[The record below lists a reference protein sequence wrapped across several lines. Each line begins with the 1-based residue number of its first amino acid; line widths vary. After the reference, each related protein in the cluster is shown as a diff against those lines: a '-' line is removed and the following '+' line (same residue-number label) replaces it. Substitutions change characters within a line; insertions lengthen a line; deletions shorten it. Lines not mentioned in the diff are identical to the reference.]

1 MPSQSKANEEFA
13 KWIKGSL
20 SKGLNS
26 NINRKSRLP
35 AVFCP
40 DQADFCSSVDSFVQ
54 DLLQLP
60 PEIEIISDS
69 VYASSQTL
77 DGRRFAEE
85 FVRRRKLADK
95 GIVEPAANVA
105 PAGPD
110 NKSGGG
116 GWSEVAK
123 KGPAVAPKEESN
135 AAFKVVSK
143 KKGKR

>member
-1 MPSQSKANEEFA
+1 M
-13 KWIKGSL
+13 
-20 SKGLNS
+20 
-26 NINRKSRLP
+26 
-35 AVFCP
+35 
-40 DQADFCSSVDSFVQ
+40 Q

-95 GIVEPAANVA
+95 GIVEPATNGTLV
-105 PAGPD
+105 GGMD
-110 NKSGGG
+110 KSAG

-123 KGPAVAPKEESN
+123 KGPVAAPKEENN
-135 AAFKVVSK
+135 ASFKVVATK

>member
-1 MPSQSKANEEFA
+1 MYLVNT
-13 KWIKGSL
+13 
-20 SKGLNS
+20 NS
-26 NINRKSRLP
+26 VL
-35 AVFCP
+35 
-40 DQADFCSSVDSFVQ
+40 VDSFVQ
-54 DLLQLP
+54 DLLMLP

-95 GIVEPAANVA
+95 GIVEPASNGIGMQIGGGGA
-105 PAGPD
+105 AGD
-110 NKSGGG
+110 GKSGSG

-123 KGPAVAPKEESN
+123 KGPAQTQAGQKDGEAQAN
-135 AAFKVVSK
+135 ANFKVVAGK

>member
-1 MPSQSKANEEFA
+1 M
-13 KWIKGSL
+13 L
-20 SKGLNS
+20 
-26 NINRKSRLP
+26 
-35 AVFCP
+35 
-40 DQADFCSSVDSFVQ
+40 

-85 FVRRRKLADK
+85 FVRRRKLADT
-95 GIVEPAANVA
+95 GIVEPAPGPPGMVAGGADGKNANA
-105 PAGPD
+105 
-110 NKSGGG
+110 GG

-123 KGPAVAPKEESN
+123 KPGAKDKDDGAGAGNVN
-135 AAFKVVSK
+135 ANASFKVVAGK